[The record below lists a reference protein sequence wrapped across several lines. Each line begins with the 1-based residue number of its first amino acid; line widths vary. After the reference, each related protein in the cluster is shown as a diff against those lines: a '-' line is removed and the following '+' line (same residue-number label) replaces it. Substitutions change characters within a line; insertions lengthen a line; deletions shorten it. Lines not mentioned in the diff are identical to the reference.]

1 MRKKRIIILTAAL
14 LLAAVVLTALICF
27 FIEKSKP
34 QTYEEK
40 VEAFAEE
47 NPTLEQG
54 QIVFIGDSMTA
65 RYKLGRHYKDL
76 GLEVYN
82 RGISGDTAAWLQT
95 RLEASL
101 LDLAP
106 SKIVLMIGTNDVNYG
121 RSAQEIATDYENIL
135 RWMRQNLP
143 EAEIWCV
150 SIIPQNTDHSEQA
163 AQNNAQIRE
172 ANEKIKA
179 LACSYGLEYVD
190 LYSLLV
196 DENGLLNGA
205 YSTDG
210 LHLNRR
216 GYAVWTN
223 ALKERLQ

>member
-1 MRKKRIIILTAAL
+1 MCKKRIIILTAVL
-14 LLAAVVLTALICF
+14 LLAAVVLTALIF
-27 FIEKSKP
+27 FFVEKSKP

-40 VEAFAEE
+40 VAAFVEK
-47 NPTLEQG
+47 NPALKQG
-54 QIVFIGDSMTA
+54 QIVFIGDSMTE
-65 RYKLGRHYKDL
+65 RYKLDRAYKDL
-76 GLEVYN
+76 DLEVYN
-82 RGISGDTAAWLQT
+82 RGISGDTATWLQA
-95 RLEASL
+95 RLGVSL
-101 LDLAP
+101 FDLAP
-106 SKIVLMIGTNDVNYG
+106 SKVVLMIGTNDINYG
-121 RSAQEIATDYENIL
+121 RSAEEIAGDYESIL
-135 RWMRQNLP
+135 HLIRQNLP
-143 EAEIWCV
+143 DAKIWCV
-150 SIIPQNTDHSEQA
+150 SIVPQNTDYSEGA